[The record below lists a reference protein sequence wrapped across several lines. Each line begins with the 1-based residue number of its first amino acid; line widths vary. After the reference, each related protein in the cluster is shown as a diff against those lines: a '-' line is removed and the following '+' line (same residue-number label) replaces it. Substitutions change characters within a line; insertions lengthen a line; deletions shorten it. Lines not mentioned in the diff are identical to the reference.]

1 MRTVYTVGY
10 SGQRP
15 ERLQALIEKLGA
27 LLVDVRFSPRSRNP
41 RWGQPALRE
50 MFGDRYVHL
59 PEFGNA
65 AYKHRGQII
74 LVDIEGGLRK
84 TRALLETRP
93 IVLMCACKRH
103 WNCHR
108 ADCASL
114 LAKEGFPVSH
124 ITDIEVVIANLEVQH
139 GV

>member
-15 ERLQALIEKLGA
+15 EQLQALIEKLGA

-65 AYKHRGQII
+65 AYKHRGQIT

-84 TRALLETRP
+84 TRGRLREPVGQRR
-93 IVLMCACKRH
+93 VSCAAH
-103 WNCHR
+103 HR
-108 ADCASL
+108 Y
-114 LAKEGFPVSH
+114 
-124 ITDIEVVIANLEVQH
+124 
-139 GV
+139 